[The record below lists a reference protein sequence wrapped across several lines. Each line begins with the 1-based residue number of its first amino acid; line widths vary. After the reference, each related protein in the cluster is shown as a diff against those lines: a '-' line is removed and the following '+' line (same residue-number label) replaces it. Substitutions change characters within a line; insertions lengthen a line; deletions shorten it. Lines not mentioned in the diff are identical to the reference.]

1 MVAAYPRSMSSRA
14 VVIVSGGGAV
24 SPFTTPTRGC
34 SAEAGFLSA
43 GNTDT
48 ALREHL
54 LSAGWQVYTA
64 PAMDDWGPVREPAPD
79 SLGPFADAPVV
90 LPDTMTI
97 MSAGDI
103 DNAGEKLHRFLRFLA
118 SDYGVTD
125 IDLIGHSNG
134 GLFAR
139 SAIRLARHTEA
150 PFRVRSLITLGT
162 PHCGSVPG
170 RMTIGELSPAD
181 AMGDAFTEKL
191 FELWPQYAV
200 QLDKGL
206 NVQDTEHY
214 LMGPSG
220 WNAAQGDALDGIPV
234 TLLAGTYFTAE
245 GGNPTMWP
253 YDGLVSQHSAWA
265 TDVPEAIMPIRST
278 WSGPLTHSIFCSHA
292 VGADWQTAL
301 TWNAEAL
308 ARVAQALDEA

>member
-1 MVAAYPRSMSSRA
+1 MSSRA

-24 SPFTTPTRGC
+24 SPFTTPTQGC
-34 SAEAGFLSA
+34 STEPGFLSA

-48 ALREHL
+48 GLREYL
-54 LSAGWQVYTA
+54 LDAGWAVFTA

-79 SLGPFADAPVV
+79 SFGPFREAPVV

-103 DNAGEKLHRFLRFLA
+103 DNSGEKLYRFLGFLA
-118 SDYGVTD
+118 SDYGVSEF
-125 IDLIGHSNG
+125 DLIGHSNG
-134 GLFAR
+134 GLYAR
-139 SAIRLARHTEA
+139 SAIRLATLPDA

-170 RMTIGELSPAD
+170 RLTIGELASTD
-181 AMGDAFTEKL
+181 TMGDAFTEKL

-200 QLDKGL
+200 KVDKGL

-214 LMGPSG
+214 LVGPSG
-220 WNAAQGDALDGIPV
+220 WNAAQGNALDGIPV

-265 TDVPEAIMPIRST
+265 VDVPESVMPIRST
-278 WSGPLTHSIFCSHA
+278 WSGPLTHSIFVSDA
-292 VGADWQTAL
+292 VGAEWQTAL
-301 TWNAEAL
+301 TWNNDAL
-308 ARVAQALDEA
+308 ARVAQALDGA

>member
-1 MVAAYPRSMSSRA
+1 MSSRA

-24 SPFTTPTRGC
+24 SPFTTPTQGC
-34 SAEAGFLSA
+34 STEPGFLSA

-54 LSAGWQVYTA
+54 LAAGWQVFTA
-64 PAMDDWGPVREPAPD
+64 PAMDDWGVVREPAPD
-79 SLGPFADAPVV
+79 SFGPFKDAPAV

-103 DNAGEKLHRFLRFLA
+103 DNSGEKLHRFLRFLA
-118 SDYGVTD
+118 SDYGVTEV
-125 IDLIGHSNG
+125 DLIGHSNG
-134 GLFAR
+134 GLYAR
-139 SAIRLARHTEA
+139 SAIRLAKLTNA
-150 PFRVRSLITLGT
+150 PFRVRSLVTLGT

-170 RMTIGELSPAD
+170 RLTVGELTATD
-181 AMGDAFTEKL
+181 TMGDAFTEKL

-200 QLDKGL
+200 KVDKGL

-220 WNAAQGDALDGIPV
+220 WNAAQGPVLDDIPV
-234 TLLAGTYFTAE
+234 TLLAGGFFSEE
-245 GGNPTMWP
+245 GGDPSMWP
-253 YDGLVSQHSAWA
+253 YDGLVSIHSAWA
-265 TDVPEAIMPIRST
+265 EGVPEEIMPIRAT
-278 WSGPLTHSIFCSHA
+278 WSAPLTHSIFVSNA

-301 TWNAEAL
+301 TWNVDAL
-308 ARVAQALDEA
+308 ARVEQALDDA